1 MNSRLINI
9 LVDGSHLTKD
19 RGTAGVQHEGNS
31 TVLRIKFDESW
42 DNLAKSVTW
51 WNAKGLNPVVR
62 VLTVDMLEDIQTDT
76 RVYRCPI
83 PAEPLT
89 EAGMCTFVIDGFLDG
104 KRQRSVSD
112 QLKVTAAPYA
122 ANAGAAADPTP
133 TQAEQLQTQM
143 EAVLGDIQ
151 RAIVASDTAGAAIAE
166 AAAALQSAAQ
176 ARTEAEMA
184 EAKAKEAQALV
195 ESTIYHAPRHAA
207 GGEDPITPAMIGA
220 VSESD
225 IYRPKYC
232 GVDCV
237 ADLNDFRGYWSGTF
251 TGATT
256 ANVPDATVPFYD
268 VWLSGGSPRFMTQYA
283 SVVNE
288 TRTYLRKYCDGIW
301 TAWIEDIHS
310 DISPSKIFAAQA
322 NSVYDI
328 DAVYP
333 TGLYRV
339 AGSGGTFPAGSEA
352 GIGTLINTY
361 WDANYVDQVFISYTT
376 FKMYRRRRNGV
387 SWEPWY
393 MVYDEHSVT
402 KSPVDI
408 GEGAAMAPGS
418 WYAVYE

>member
-62 VLTVDMLEDIQTDT
+62 VLTVDMLEDIQTDA

-122 ANAGAAADPTP
+122 ANAGATADPTP

-143 EAVLGDIQ
+143 EAVIASIR
-151 RAIVASDTAGAAIAE
+151 RAIEAAGAADTAIATAQAAQLI
-166 AAAALQSAAQ
+166 AAAATAAAEEAAQ
-176 ARTEAEMA
+176 AAKDAQNAVVSKHAE
-184 EAKAKEAQALV
+184 
-195 ESTIYHAPRHAA
+195 RHAA
-207 GGEDPITPAMIGA
+207 TGDDAITPAMIGA

-251 TGATT
+251 SGATT

-322 NSVYDI
+322 NSAYDI

-339 AGSGGTFPAGSEA
+339 AGSGGTFPPGCEA
-352 GIGTLINTY
+352 GTGTLIVIY
-361 WDANYVDQVFISYTT
+361 WDGNYSDQIYLSYHT
-376 FKMYRRRRNGV
+376 FRMYRRRRNG
-387 SWEPWY
+387 SAWEPWY
-393 MVYDEHSVT
+393 LMHDDYTFT
-402 KSPVDI
+402 KSTVDI